1 MAKHQETLAN
11 SSMMEL
17 SQAVS
22 EMLRG
27 GSTGGEE
34 EDERVKST
42 PLLKREEIEAVIQK
56 TDDLRL
62 RTLKEVMDILSA
74 I

>member
-17 SQAVS
+17 SQAMS

-34 EDERVKST
+34 EDERV
-42 PLLKREEIEAVIQK
+42 
-56 TDDLRL
+56 
-62 RTLKEVMDILSA
+62 
-74 I
+74 